1 MAANLPGPFRESE
14 CCQWVREEAIEL
26 GVEASLDN
34 GSGISIIVFAVGSS
48 SSHDL
53 VAYNDLGDG
62 NMSTDLEDWA
72 YIYWKNKRKVVSSA
86 GSSSSVTRPSSL
98 SLNLPEKALSN
109 HSELRQST
117 SLRTLNMVFAFPGAG
132 ARMTCTMS
140 VEMSLDRD

>member
-34 GSGISIIVFAVGSS
+34 GSGISFRVGVIVFAVRSS

-53 VAYNDLGDG
+53 VVYTDLGDG
-62 NMSTDLEDWA
+62 NMSIDLEDWA
-72 YIYWKNKRKVVSSA
+72 CIHWRIRRKVVSSA
-86 GSSSSVTRPSSL
+86 DSSSSVTRPSSL

-109 HSELRQST
+109 HSDLRQRT
-117 SLRTLNMVFAFPGAG
+117 SLRTLDIVLAFPGG
-132 ARMTCTMS
+132 GG
-140 VEMSLDRD
+140 